1 MLMLQHHDDGKEKSQ
16 SHEISFGRFEWNELL
31 GAAIAGK
38 RYIKSDKPDIYN
50 LLEIVGYGETKDEA
64 YQDFKN
70 KFMRFI
76 KEIQAI
82 DDLWDTGMYQREVVT
97 VDCFGEAIGTE
108 EGFDD

>member
-16 SHEISFGRFEWNELL
+16 SHEISFGRFIHNELL
-31 GAAIAGK
+31 EEAIAGK

-50 LLEIVGYGETKDEA
+50 LLDIVGYGKTKAEA

-70 KFMRFI
+70 KFFRFI
-76 KEIQAI
+76 KEVQAI
-82 DDLWDTGMYQREVVT
+82 DKLWDTGMYQGEVVT
-97 VDCFGEAIGTE
+97 VDCFGEAIGME